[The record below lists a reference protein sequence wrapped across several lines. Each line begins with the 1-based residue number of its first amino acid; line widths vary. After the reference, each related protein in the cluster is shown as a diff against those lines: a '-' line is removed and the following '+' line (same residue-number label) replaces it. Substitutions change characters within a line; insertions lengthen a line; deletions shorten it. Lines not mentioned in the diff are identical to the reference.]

1 VPEADVGSVDVDD
14 EDMDD
19 PELAAE
25 LAAMTGEDGGAETV
39 PVPVGVDADDDDDE
53 LAGELDDLT
62 AADETEPAAPPPI
75 AAVPAPAPPPA
86 VAAQVPAGVTSE
98 ELEAEVKR
106 IQAKMLEFAMVGEAP
121 PAELVAQLKDAKARV
136 EAFEAGPPPLDPSFI
151 ANPLDPSLI
160 ESNEVLASEK
170 NRLTAEMMVFLEQG
184 TVAPMSIVDVMKV
197 IQFKIKTLEGEM
209 EAGLDPQKYADR
221 LQMAAERDDKIV
233 AALRDTGR
241 DEEAERVS
249 ERIVATRNEHAGV
262 LAHILSL
269 QGGGDDGEDADD
281 ADSGGLSD
289 LEDEEEPAVDVQ
301 ARIDEFDAQI
311 KKLKQEALS
320 LKKLGKIDEA
330 KVPYRRMK
338 QIEKNKETFLAG
350 VGATQQLQKVAAQQ
364 RDDPDTIKRKLE
376 QALKGAEEAARTGDE
391 ETKAKYMKQA
401 QIFQAQWKEAK
412 ASVVTPVVPEPAVE
426 QGPPPLTEEQKQ
438 AYQKLHKRLTQ
449 QAQVARDQ
457 AELFKRDKQ
466 MAAAKV
472 AIANYQTDMRAMKL
486 LKAYAD
492 QRRPEPPQYTTE
504 ERGYTVTTMFQD
516 IKIDKVQVTAVKATF
531 LEPIK
536 NTFIRVVYDYEE
548 VNDQPLSVDGTEGSG
563 DAASP
568 EYNSSHLFRIER
580 PHGQSQ
586 PRSWAKFERKLCK
599 RKLLKF
605 VIVEKGWFGKETVK
619 GSADWPNPKIATRPE
634 DQGKGLPTAPGP
646 HDFGALRTRAEVS
659 CDLPIQDETDIEK
672 TLGTLSVMARV
683 KIPLEC
689 NPKDGSGADS
699 RRKTFSEME
708 RQTLIFAEDPDA
720 LQAAAPA
727 AGRSTAATAAAERQ
741 SLGSVPTAEPA
752 APKRGG
758 AAKAAARAP
767 KKAATAGGGGGGGG
781 GGALGAAAQQYGL
794 PVALLQHPTSVAAY
808 AQSYAMLEREMALIQ
823 IEIQVCSQHPLA
835 SQVFSSSQAPRPI
848 ISTPC
853 LRWRA
858 ISNA

>member
-1 VPEADVGSVDVDD
+1 MSGVEVNDDDLDDPELAAELAALAGEMGDSNIPAKPAPAPAQPVAAPAPAAPAPASGGGDATAGIDADIKRLSVALANSTKLGKEDQMQKISARIAKLQADKAALGAPVASPPAPAPAPAPPPPPAPAPAPAVDQDRVQWLDKQIMLRKKAGQMAKKQNDKAKMNKYLMEIKQLRAQKEQLEASAMRAAPPAPAPAPKPAAAAPPGVDPQFVVPEADVDSVQVDDEDMDDPELAAELAALAGEDGGAAPAPAPAPPPARGVDPQFVVPEADVGSVDVDD

-75 AAVPAPAPPPA
+75 AAVRAPAPPPA

-241 DEEAERVS
+241 DEEAERVG

-412 ASVVTPVVPEPAVE
+412 ASVVTPVVPDTEAPPAEGDPPESTPPAQQQRTPRPTPRKELMDIYKQHNPRKLADVDRLISEWSTKPECVARGGVQTLLKKVRAKYGVTVVEEPEPEREPEPEPELVTD
-426 QGPPPLTEEQKQ
+426 PPPPAMPRES
-438 AYQKLHKRLTQ
+438 
-449 QAQVARDQ
+449 VVPDQ
-457 AELFKRDKQ
+457 AFSVQ
-466 MAAAKV
+466 
-472 AIANYQTDMRAMKL
+472 QTKPNL
-486 LKAYAD
+486 
-492 QRRPEPPQYTTE
+492 
-504 ERGYTVTTMFQD
+504 
-516 IKIDKVQVTAVKATF
+516 
-531 LEPIK
+531 
-536 NTFIRVVYDYEE
+536 RV
-548 VNDQPLSVDGTEGSG
+548 
-563 DAASP
+563 
-568 EYNSSHLFRIER
+568 
-580 PHGQSQ
+580 
-586 PRSWAKFERKLCK
+586 
-599 RKLLKF
+599 
-605 VIVEKGWFGKETVK
+605 
-619 GSADWPNPKIATRPE
+619 
-634 DQGKGLPTAPGP
+634 
-646 HDFGALRTRAEVS
+646 
-659 CDLPIQDETDIEK
+659 
-672 TLGTLSVMARV
+672 
-683 KIPLEC
+683 
-689 NPKDGSGADS
+689 
-699 RRKTFSEME
+699 
-708 RQTLIFAEDPDA
+708 
-720 LQAAAPA
+720 
-727 AGRSTAATAAAERQ
+727 
-741 SLGSVPTAEPA
+741 
-752 APKRGG
+752 
-758 AAKAAARAP
+758 
-767 KKAATAGGGGGGGG
+767 
-781 GGALGAAAQQYGL
+781 
-794 PVALLQHPTSVAAY
+794 
-808 AQSYAMLEREMALIQ
+808 
-823 IEIQVCSQHPLA
+823 
-835 SQVFSSSQAPRPI
+835 
-848 ISTPC
+848 
-853 LRWRA
+853 
-858 ISNA
+858 